1 MVNLNPKE
9 IKSLKYDGMLT
20 IATGRSRKELSWKN
34 REMLW
39 SELVKRLGSTTRTS
53 ETYEEYKKLSKAKRD
68 EIKDVGGFVGG
79 TLKGGRRK
87 ADSVVWRQLIT
98 LDADYVKGDLWA
110 GVETMFGYGCVM
122 YSTHSHSSTNPRL
135 RLVIPLKRA
144 VLPDEYQAIARRIA
158 ADLGIDFFDDTTY
171 QPHRLMYW
179 PSTSYDGE
187 FIFKVLDEKWV
198 DPDEVLKRYP
208 DWQDS
213 SYWPES
219 SRTKRKI
226 KKQAERQGNPLEKNG
241 LVGAFCRT
249 YTVHE
254 AIEKFLSDIYSQCK
268 DPNRYTY
275 IPGTSSGGLVVYEE
289 GLFAYS
295 HHGSDPIS
303 GKLCNAFDLVRL
315 QKFGQLDEEAKEGTP
330 VVRLPSYKA
339 MQEMI
344 VKDAQVKK
352 QIASERMAQ
361 TSEDF
366 QEEWQTNLEINNKGE
381 LKNTLT
387 NMILI
392 LRHDP
397 ALNGIFYNE
406 FRGGID
412 VEGLVP
418 WKRLKAGWNK
428 TDEASLAGYID
439 EKYKLYSPGRLKEAA
454 LKVAVERS
462 RHPVKDYLYSLP
474 QWDGVKRVDEL
485 LIKYLGAEDNEYTRE
500 VMRKTLVAAVAR
512 VMKPGTKFDTVLV
525 LNGPQGVGKSTLFAK
540 LGGKFFS
547 DSLAISDM
555 RDKTAAEKLQGYWII
570 EVGELAGIRKVDEE
584 TLKSFLSRQ
593 DDKYR
598 ASYGYTVEDHPRQC
612 IIVGTTNQETGFLR
626 DITGGRRFWPIKTP
640 GSKGEKPW
648 DIKAEEIKQIWAE
661 ATHLY
666 NKGESLILPDSLIKE
681 AEKAQIDALE
691 SDEREGLIREYLDK
705 LLPTNWDDMDIY
717 ERRSFV
723 RGDEFSKE
731 IVGTLKR
738 DKVCTMEVWC
748 ELFGK
753 EPSSMR
759 KIDSYEINAILR
771 KIEGWEKYNGNK
783 NGMMNL
789 PIYGKQRIYVRMD
802 NEQENKI

>member
-9 IKSLKYDGMLT
+9 IKSLEYDGMLT

-34 REMLW
+34 KEIMW
-39 SELVKRLGSTTRTS
+39 SELVKRLSKTIRTS

-122 YSTHSHSSTNPRL
+122 YSTHSHSPTNPRL

-144 VLPDEYQAIARRIA
+144 VTPDEYQAIARRIA

-187 FIFKVLDEKWV
+187 YIFKVLDEKWV

-213 SYWPES
+213 SYWPQS

-275 IPGTSSGGLVVYEE
+275 IPGTSSGGLIVYED

-315 QKFGQLDEEAKEGTP
+315 HKFGELDEEAKEGTP

-352 QIASERMAQ
+352 QIASERIIQA
-361 TSEDF
+361 SEDF
-366 QEEWQTNLEINNKGE
+366 QNEKEWQTALDINNKGE

-387 NMILI
+387 NMIII
-392 LRHDP
+392 LRHDNK
-397 ALNGIFYNE
+397 LKGIFYNE

-412 VEGLVP
+412 VEGKAP

-428 TDEASLAGYID
+428 TDEVSLAGYFD
-439 EKYKLYSPGRLKEAA
+439 EKYKLYSPGRLKEAV
-454 LKVAVERS
+454 LKVSVERS
-462 RHPVKDYLYSLP
+462 KHPVKEFLNNLP
-474 QWDGVKRVDEL
+474 EWDGIKRIDNL
-485 LIKYLGAEDNEYTRE
+485 LIKYLGAEDNEYTRL

-512 VMKPGTKFDTVLV
+512 VMEPGIKFDTVLV
-525 LNGPQGVGKSTLFAK
+525 LNGPQGVGKSTFFAK

-547 DSLAISDM
+547 DSLSISDM

-626 DITGGRRFWPIKTP
+626 DITGGRRFWPVKTP
-640 GSKGEKPW
+640 GSTGEKPW
-648 DIKAEEIKQIWAE
+648 DIKGEEVKQIWAE

-666 NKGESLILPDSLIKE
+666 NKGESLILPDSVIKE

-691 SDEREGLIREYLDK
+691 SDEREGLVREYLDK
-705 LLPTNWDDMDIY
+705 LLPSNWDDMDIY
-717 ERRSFV
+717 ERRSFI

-731 IVGTLKR
+731 IEGAVTR
-738 DKVCTMEVWC
+738 DKVCAMEIWC

-753 EPSSMR
+753 EPSAMR

-771 KIEGWEKYNGNK
+771 KIEGWEKYTGNK
-783 NGMMNL
+783 QGRARI
-789 PIYGKQRIYVRMD
+789 PIYGIQRIFVRKD
-802 NEQENKI
+802 K